1 MLSSLSEREDH
12 ARLARLGGGESK
24 FEWSRRS
31 RPLPPHHHPHPHPRP
46 PPPPGPPSQ
55 SSMEDYNQKSSSHRR
70 SRHPRR
76 TGGTTSRPRW
86 TTRCL
91 ET

>member
-12 ARLARLGGGESK
+12 ARLDRLGGGESK
-24 FEWSRRS
+24 SEWSRRS
-31 RPLPPHHHPHPHPRP
+31 RPLPPHHHPHPRP

-55 SSMEDYNQKSSSHRR
+55 SSMEDYNQKPSSHRR
-70 SRHPRR
+70 SHPPRR

-86 TTRCL
+86 TARCL

>member
-1 MLSSLSEREDH
+1 MKSQSELESSLS
-12 ARLARLGGGESK
+12 ASVL
-24 FEWSRRS
+24 SR
-31 RPLPPHHHPHPHPRP
+31 PRP
-46 PPPPGPPSQ
+46 PPLGPPSQ

-86 TTRCL
+86 TTCCL